1 MSDGITPKQK
11 KVLDFITTFI
21 NDNGYSPSLAEISQA
36 TQIKSRSSVHAML
49 NRLISRGLLLK
60 TDYEARSL
68 QLPSNDNNPEVMAL
82 RDQLASVRIWIK
94 DKEEWDRFYRANPN
108 HADNSEFYAP
118 RVAQSY
124 AVMLD
129 KVMEGDDGRS
139 SIPNN

>member
-11 KVLDFITTFI
+11 TVLDFITTFI
-21 NDNGYSPSLAEISQA
+21 NDNGYSPSIAEISKA
-36 TQIKSRSSVHAML
+36 TKLKSRSSVHAML
-49 NRLISRGLLLK
+49 GRLISRGLLLK

-68 QLPSNDNNPEVMAL
+68 QLPSNDNNPEIEAL
-82 RDQLASVRIWIK
+82 RDQLASVRVWIK

-118 RVAQSY
+118 KVAQSY

-129 KVMEGDDGRS
+129 KVMEGNDGRS

>member
-11 KVLDFITTFI
+11 AVLDFVTAFI
-21 NDNGYSPSLAEISQA
+21 NDNGYSPSIAEISKA
-36 TQIKSRSSVHAML
+36 TKLKSRSSVHAML

-60 TDYEARSL
+60 TNYEARSL
-68 QLPSNDNNPEVMAL
+68 QLPPDEDNNPEIEAL

-118 RVAQSY
+118 KVAQSY
-124 AVMLD
+124 AVMID
-129 KVMEGDDGRS
+129 KVIE
-139 SIPNN
+139 

>member
-11 KVLDFITTFI
+11 AVLDFVTAFI
-21 NDNGYSPSLAEISQA
+21 NDNGYSPSIAEISKA
-36 TQIKSRSSVHAML
+36 TKLKSRSSVHAML

-60 TDYEARSL
+60 TNYEARSL
-68 QLPSNDNNPEVMAL
+68 QLPPDEDNNPAIEAL

-118 RVAQSY
+118 KVAQSY
-124 AVMLD
+124 AVMID
-129 KVMEGDDGRS
+129 KVIE
-139 SIPNN
+139 